1 MKKIWRSLPFLW
13 ILLGLIVFG
22 ASYYGYQLLLHANE
36 QAEQLTYPIES
47 NGETKE
53 KQKRKIKD
61 AVYCPRQIKPVT
73 PKTYAKAQLH
83 YTEILNQWGI
93 GALFIPSA
101 NIHSKILAGMANQN
115 LMVGVGTYYKD
126 QQLSRGNYVLLA
138 HNLVQGGGTLK
149 NLPKISLQEVIYATD
164 FTNVYEY
171 QATKNEVVPASRGD
185 VLAVPDYDKPAVLT
199 LIRCEGGI
207 NTFNRAIVQGEFLKV
222 YPVSKASDSVKL
234 GLGLVQSHLVID
246 DTMISSQNKS
256 SETKGHIQAK
266 KGSKLKRQKTR
277 YSPVQTLCI
286 SLFTVLNE
294 FPFLMGISYFLGL
307 LVLTHIA
314 TRKQV
319 EFKKIRRRLF

>member
-1 MKKIWRSLPFLW
+1 MKKIWGIVPFLW

-22 ASYYGYQLLLHANE
+22 ASYSGYQLLLHANE

-47 NGETKE
+47 KGETKE
-53 KQKRKIKD
+53 KQKRKIKG
-61 AVYCPRQIKPVT
+61 AVYCSRQIKPVT
-73 PKTYAKAQLH
+73 PKTYVKAQLH
-83 YTEILNQWGI
+83 YTEIVTQWGI

-126 QQLSRGNYVLLA
+126 QQLSKGNYVLLA
-138 HNLVQGGGTLK
+138 HNLVQGGGTLGS
-149 NLPKISLQEVIYATD
+149 LPRTSLQETIYATD

-185 VLAVPDYDKPAVLT
+185 LLAIPDGDKPAVLT

-207 NTFNRAIVQGEFLKV
+207 NTSKRAVVQGEFLKK
-222 YPVSKASDSVKL
+222 YSVSEASDSVKL
-234 GLGLVQSHLVID
+234 GLGLVESHLVID
-246 DTMISSQNKS
+246 DTVTSSQSKFNESKN
-256 SETKGHIQAK
+256 HIQAK
-266 KGSKLKRQKTR
+266 KGLKQKRQETM
-277 YSPVQTLCI
+277 YSPIQTLCI
-286 SLFTVLNE
+286 YLFTLLNE
-294 FPFLMGISYFLGL
+294 FPFLMGISYLVGL

-319 EFKKIRRRLF
+319 EF

>member
-1 MKKIWRSLPFLW
+1 MKKIWGIVPFLW

-53 KQKRKIKD
+53 KQKRKIKN

-126 QQLSRGNYVLLA
+126 QQLAKGNYVLLA
-138 HNLVQGGGTLK
+138 HNLVQGGGTLG
-149 NLPKISLQEVIYATD
+149 NLPKTSLQEIIYATD

-185 VLAVPDYDKPAVLT
+185 LLAIPDGDKPAVLT

-207 NTFNRAIVQGEFLKV
+207 NTSNRAIVQGEFLKD
-222 YPVSKASDSVKL
+222 YPIGEASTEVKL
-234 GLGLVQSHLVID
+234 GLGLVESHLVID
-246 DTMISSQNKS
+246 DTVAGSQNKS
-256 SETKGHIQAK
+256 SEPKYDIQAK
-266 KGSKLKRQKTR
+266 KGLKQRKQEPKF
-277 YSPVQTLCI
+277 SPIETLCI
-286 SLFTVLNE
+286 YLFTVLNE
-294 FPFLMGISYFLGL
+294 FPFLMGISYLVGL

-314 TRKQV
+314 TRKQY
-319 EFKKIRRRLF
+319 ESFGD

>member
-1 MKKIWRSLPFLW
+1 MKKIWGIVPFLW

-36 QAEQLTYPIES
+36 QAEQLTYPIEY

-53 KQKRKIKD
+53 KQKRKIKN

-73 PKTYAKAQLH
+73 PKTYAKAQLR
-83 YTEILNQWGI
+83 YTEIVNQWGI

-138 HNLVQGGGTLK
+138 HNLVQGGGTLG
-149 NLPKISLQEVIYATD
+149 NLPKTSLQEIIYATD

-171 QATKNEVVPASRGD
+171 LATKNDVVNETRGEL
-185 VLAVPDYDKPAVLT
+185 LAIPDEDEPAVLT

-207 NTFNRAIVQGEFLKV
+207 NTPNRAVVQGEFLKE
-222 YPVSKASDSVKL
+222 YPVSEASDSIKL
-234 GLGLVQSHLVID
+234 GLGLVENYSVND
-246 DTMISSQNKS
+246 DSAVSSQNS
-256 SETKGHIQAK
+256 SNKPAYPSKKDWKQKKHPPIYSPIQA
-266 KGSKLKRQKTR
+266 
-277 YSPVQTLCI
+277 LCI
-286 SLFTVLNE
+286 YLFTLLNE
-294 FPFLMGISYFLGL
+294 VPVFMGISYLMGL
-307 LVLTHIA
+307 LVFTHIA
-314 TRKQV
+314 THKQA
-319 EFKKIRRRLF
+319 EF

>member
-1 MKKIWRSLPFLW
+1 MWGSLPFLW

-47 NGETKE
+47 KGKTKE

-73 PKTYAKAQLH
+73 PKNYAKAQLH
-83 YTEILNQWGI
+83 YTEIVNQWGI

-101 NIHSKILAGMANQN
+101 EIHSKILAGMANQN
-115 LMVGVGTYYKD
+115 LMIGVGTYYKD
-126 QQLSRGNYVLLA
+126 QQLSKGNYVLLA
-138 HNLVQGGGTLK
+138 HNLVQGGGTLG
-149 NLPKISLQEVIYATD
+149 NLPKTSLQEIIYATD

-185 VLAVPDYDKPAVLT
+185 LLAIPDGDKPAVLT

-207 NTFNRAIVQGEFLKV
+207 NTPNRAVVQGKFLKD
-222 YPVSKASDSVKL
+222 YPISEASAEVKL
-234 GLGLVQSHLVID
+234 GLGLIESHLVSD
-246 DTMISSQNKS
+246 DTVTSSQSMFNEPKS
-256 SETKGHIQAK
+256 KIQAK
-266 KGSKLKRQKTR
+266 KGLKQKRQETI
-277 YSPVQTLCI
+277 YSPIQTLCI
-286 SLFTVLNE
+286 YLFTLLNE
-294 FPFLMGISYFLGL
+294 FPFLMGISYLVGL

-319 EFKKIRRRLF
+319 EF

>member
-1 MKKIWRSLPFLW
+1 MKKIWELLPILW
-13 ILLGLIVFG
+13 LICGVLFFV

-47 NGETKE
+47 KGKMKE
-53 KQKRKIKD
+53 KQKQKIKE

-83 YTEILNQWGI
+83 YTEIVNQWGI

-126 QQLSRGNYVLLA
+126 QQLAKDNYVLLA
-138 HNLVQGGGTLK
+138 HNLVQGGGTLG
-149 NLPKISLQEVIYATD
+149 NLPKTSLQEIIYATD

-171 QATKNEVVPASRGD
+171 QSTKNEVVPASRGD
-185 VLAVPDYDKPAVLT
+185 LLAIPEGDKPAVLT

-207 NTFNRAIVQGEFLKV
+207 HTPNRAVVQGEFLKE
-222 YPVSKASDSVKL
+222 YPVSEASAEVKL
-234 GLGLVQSHLVID
+234 GLGLVESHLVID
-246 DTMISSQNKS
+246 DTMISSQNKF
-256 SETKGHIQAK
+256 SEAKNDIQEK
-266 KGSKLKRQKTR
+266 KGLKQRKQEPKFSLIETF
-277 YSPVQTLCI
+277 CI
-286 SLFTVLNE
+286 YLFTLLNE
-294 FPFLMGISYFLGL
+294 FPFLMGISYLVGL

-319 EFKKIRRRLF
+319 EF

>member
-1 MKKIWRSLPFLW
+1 MKKIWGSLPFLW
-13 ILLGLIVFG
+13 ILLGIIVFG

-53 KQKRKIKD
+53 KKKRKIKN
-61 AVYCPRQIKPVT
+61 AIYCPRQIKPVT

-101 NIHSKILAGMANQN
+101 KIHSKILAGMANQN
-115 LMVGVGTYYKD
+115 LMIGVGTYYKD

-138 HNLVQGGGTLK
+138 HNLVQGGGTLG
-149 NLPKISLQEVIYATD
+149 NLPKTSLQEIIYATD

-185 VLAVPDYDKPAVLT
+185 LMAIPDDDKPAVLT

-207 NTFNRAIVQGEFLKV
+207 NTSNRAIVQGEFLKD
-222 YPVSKASDSVKL
+222 YPISEASTEVKL
-234 GLGLVQSHLVID
+234 GLGLVESHLFID
-246 DTMISSQNKS
+246 DTMINSQNKS
-256 SETKGHIQAK
+256 SETKNDIQAK
-266 KGSKLKRQKTR
+266 KGLKQKKQAPKF
-277 YSPVQTLCI
+277 SPIETLCI
-286 SLFTVLNE
+286 YLFTLLNE
-294 FPFLMGISYFLGL
+294 FPFLIGTSYLVGL

-319 EFKKIRRRLF
+319 EF